1 MMERYIVYRII
12 AAGAQPVGY
21 VVNAVLWDGKSIWT
35 PPSGMGIVQNSSLNI
50 GDIYTPTS

>member
-12 AAGAQPVGY
+12 AAGAQPIGY
-21 VVNAVLWDGKSIWT
+21 VVNAVLWDGKSTWT

-50 GDIYTPTS
+50 GDIYTPTT

>member
-21 VVNAVLWDGKSIWT
+21 VVNAVLWDGKSAWT
-35 PPSGMGIVQNSSLNI
+35 PPSGMGIIQNSTLNI
-50 GDIYTPTS
+50 GDTYTPAS